1 MRGLVVRFSLTA
13 SRTTTERQTNN
24 AMKLKHKR
32 ILITGGTSGIG
43 YQLTRQ
49 LCVDNTVIV
58 IARDEARLAAQAS
71 VITYRAD
78 LAEPSDVEAVAE
90 RIVTRFG
97 RIDLLINNAAI
108 QNTPSFLDETFQ
120 YSSIA
125 REIAVNFTSV
135 CNLTYLL
142 LPVLLQDKPA
152 VIMNI
157 NSGLA
162 LAPKTSSA
170 VYCATKAALDVFS
183 QSLRYQLEQSNIWVQ
198 QVFFELVDTAMTE
211 GRGSKKMSAKQAACE
226 VITVLQKEVQDHDV
240 GKVKLLCCLLRFA
253 PCVAKK
259 IMKAY

>member
-1 MRGLVVRFSLTA
+1 
-13 SRTTTERQTNN
+13 
-24 AMKLKHKR
+24 MKLKHKR

-58 IARDEARLAAQAS
+58 IARDEARLASLAQELDG

-97 RIDLLINNAAI
+97 RIDLLINNVAI
-108 QNTPSFLDETFQ
+108 QNTSTFLDETFQ

-135 CNLTYLL
+135 CSLTYLL
-142 LPVLLQDKPA
+142 LPALLQDKPA

-183 QSLRYQLEQSNIWVQ
+183 QSLRYQLEQSNIRVQ

-211 GRGSKKMSAKQAACE
+211 GRGRKKMSAEQAARE
-226 VITVLQKEVQDHDV
+226 VITALQREVQDHDV
-240 GKVKLLCCLLRFA
+240 GKVKLLRCLLRFA
-253 PCVAKK
+253 PSAAKK